1 VWDYCFPGMSRFIRM
16 KSGAKN
22 LKTRL
27 HRKELEAAS
36 EVAEMKSIV
45 SQPQMD
51 FTGLEANDLIQL
63 LTKECSAR
71 IRLTDEVDSLRER
84 FEAQTEAIRDLE
96 NEQVSQ
102 NIVKEQFATELEKLK
117 KNETA
122 TIAELNECRK
132 EKQKFEALW
141 SVLQSD
147 NVKRSAEVES
157 LKKEKVEVLT
167 KNESLSL
174 EIKVIKSNYQKLEEM
189 LSDEGRLEKVQYEN
203 VKKIEDELTKC
214 RQELAEVRQEK
225 ESSDMLRLQ
234 YEHQLEQLEA
244 QLVDAKVNFDAI
256 VSSTQKEISDAKT
269 REEKLDELLKASR
282 AELEEKQTS
291 IDTLSK
297 ALLEARENIEGCQKT
312 TELQHEENIKRLE
325 KGFSIILKTR
335 DEEVEKLQIISNK
348 YRKKNES
355 LRKDIRN
362 LLKKL
367 ETCQRNGT
375 PSVGSRGSTPG
386 NESDLPTPQKTLSPS
401 QSNRSAD
408 WESES
413 IASLPISFSRT
424 NSKVRFKNKLER
436 AKVWS
441 KQHNLRKV
449 MEKLPRRSEPQIIR
463 RCTAT
468 DNLSKTQL
476 IAKCNTL
483 KLLAGE
489 LTLQV
494 DTYNEQVRN
503 LKFASTYLGKR
514 VLALESTL
522 ELMPGEEIPTN
533 IGSRIADLRA
543 AIESEKQENIRVN
556 LSVVEESRTVEN
568 LKDKKFI
575 NQVPDGHYYECKV
588 GAD

>member
-1 VWDYCFPGMSRFIRM
+1 LVVWDWYFPKMSRFLRK

-27 HRKELEAAS
+27 HRKELEATS

-71 IRLTDEVDSLRER
+71 IRLTDEVDSLRELY
-84 FEAQTEAIRDLE
+84 EAQTEAIRDLE
-96 NEQVSQ
+96 NKQVSQ
-102 NIVKEQFATELEKLK
+102 NIVKEQLATELEKLK
-117 KNETA
+117 KNETI
-122 TIAELNECRK
+122 TIAELNECRQ
-132 EKQKFEALW
+132 EKKKIEALY
-141 SVLQSD
+141 SVLKSD
-147 NVKRSAEVES
+147 YVKRNEEVTT
-157 LKKEKVEVLT
+157 LKKEKVEVLI

-174 EIKVIKSNYQKLEEM
+174 EIKIIKSNYQKLEEM

-203 VKKIEDELTKC
+203 VKKIEDGLTKC
-214 RQELAEVRQEK
+214 RNELEEAKREK
-225 ESSDMLRLQ
+225 ENSDMLRLK
-234 YEHQLEQLEA
+234 YEQQLEQLEA
-244 QLVDAKVNFDAI
+244 RLVDAKVNFEEI
-256 VSSTQKEISDAKT
+256 VSTTQKDLSDAKT
-269 REEKLDELLKASR
+269 REEKLDKLLKK
-282 AELEEKQTS
+282 KQTS
-291 IDTLSK
+291 IDNLSK
-297 ALLEARENIEGCQKT
+297 ALLEARENLERSQKN
-312 TELQHEENIKRLE
+312 TELLHEENIKRLE
-325 KGFSIILKTR
+325 KGFSIILNTR
-335 DEEVEKLQIISNK
+335 DEEVEKVQIINNK
-348 YRKKNES
+348 YKKKNES
-355 LRKDIRN
+355 LRKDIRS

-375 PSVGSRGSTPG
+375 PSVGSRCSTPG
-386 NESDLPTPQKTLSPS
+386 NESDLPTPKKTLSPR

-408 WESES
+408 WENES

-424 NSKVRFKNKLER
+424 NSKVRLKNKLER

-449 MEKLPRRSEPQIIR
+449 MQKLPRRSEPQLLR
-463 RCTAT
+463 RCTPS

-483 KLLAGE
+483 QLLAGE

-494 DTYNEQVRN
+494 DTYNEQVKN

-522 ELMPGEEIPTN
+522 ELMPGEEIPVN
-533 IGSRIADLRA
+533 VGSRIADLRA
-543 AIESEKQENIRVN
+543 AIESEKQNVRVN
-556 LSVVEESRTVEN
+556 LSVVEESRTIEN
-568 LKDKKFI
+568 LKDQKSL
-575 NQVPDGHYYECKV
+575 NQVRNSHYCESKDDV
-588 GAD
+588 D